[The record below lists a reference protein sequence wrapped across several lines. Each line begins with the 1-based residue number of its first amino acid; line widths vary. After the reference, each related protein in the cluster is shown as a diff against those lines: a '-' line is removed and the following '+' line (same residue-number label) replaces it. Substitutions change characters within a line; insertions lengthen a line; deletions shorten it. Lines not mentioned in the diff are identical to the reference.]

1 MSSDE
6 PTPAEAAGA
15 PDDGDAGGS
24 RPGMVRVRVRVRR
37 SRRRR
42 RRLIFLALLLV
53 VVLAAVALALLA
65 RPLVSAKHEA
75 QAAQTDLTAAKD
87 ALSKDRIN
95 QARRYVA
102 QARDH
107 VEKARDDAGGVG
119 GDVWSVIPVAG
130 GAVDDERHLVDALDQ
145 TTSVAEIGVRIYP
158 IVSGSSAQLIR
169 GQRIDVK
176 LLRDVAERTS
186 SIGPH
191 LDQAL
196 TDLDQVQGSA
206 PLVGGSISRARATAL
221 GYLEPLHESYRNNE
235 PLLRALP
242 GLVGADGPR
251 TYLLAMLNPAEQRY
265 SGGGTL
271 SFTTMRFDDGV
282 ATFGSS
288 VNVDDILARGDTQ
301 SWPPV
306 PGNTFHRHPPLRVT
320 AATFSPWWS
329 VSGEELL
336 RGYAQAFP
344 GAHYNGVV
352 GIDLQGLSQLFRI
365 TGAVD
370 LPSFGQISADNLV
383 QTLAGSYGNFDS
395 IEERHRLNEE
405 LVPAFRQKFFEG
417 GKMQEKVKV
426 LVNAAKGRHFFT
438 YFRNQSVQHRFA
450 RVGMSGDLSTTPYD
464 YVGVFSQNLNGSKT
478 DYFQHRAV
486 TSDVTLKA
494 DGSAQVKLHI
504 DVSNTAPAYAGSVP
518 DPQFGYT
525 TRYLSTRIGVFMP
538 RHATYHSAELN
549 GRPLDATVHLPKVAS
564 VRNRKYIEGQM
575 LLNAGQSGTMDVA
588 YTAAR
593 GAEITRSGSMV
604 YTLTADPQDLVTPET
619 LHVNVTWPSGYRTTG
634 PLPEGWRATA
644 HGATYTGTM
653 SLQTTWEIP
662 LSKG

>member
-1 MSSDE
+1 
-6 PTPAEAAGA
+6 
-15 PDDGDAGGS
+15 
-24 RPGMVRVRVRVRR
+24 MVRVRVRVRR
-37 SRRRR
+37 SRRGR
-42 RRLIFLALLLV
+42 RRLIVLGVLP
-53 VVLAAVALALLA
+53 VVLLAGVALALLA

-75 QAAQTDLTAAKD
+75 EAAQTDLTAAKD
-87 ALSKDRIN
+87 ALSKDRIT

-102 QARDH
+102 QARGH
-107 VEKARDDAGGVG
+107 VENAQDDAGGLG
-119 GDVWSVIPVAG
+119 GDVWSAIPVAG

-158 IVSGSSAQLIR
+158 IVSGGSAELIR

-176 LLRDVAERTS
+176 LLQGVADRTA

-196 TDLDQVQGSA
+196 TDLDEVDGTA
-206 PLVGGSISRARATAL
+206 PLVGGSISRAKTTAL
-221 GYLEPLHESYRNNE
+221 TYLEPLQESYRNNE

-265 SGGGTL
+265 SGGGAL

-306 PGNTFHRHPPLRVT
+306 PGNTFHRQPPLRVT
-320 AATFSPWWS
+320 SSTFSPWWS
-329 VSGEELL
+329 VSAEELL
-336 RGYAQAFP
+336 RGYAKAFP
-344 GAHYNGVV
+344 GPHYDGVV
-352 GIDLQGLSQLFRI
+352 GIDLQGLSQLFRL

-370 LPSFGQISADNLV
+370 LPSFGQVNADNLV

-395 IEERHRLNEE
+395 IEQRHQLNEE
-405 LVPAFRQKFFEG
+405 LVPAFRQRFFEG
-417 GKMQEKVKV
+417 GKMQEKMKV

-438 YFRNQSVQHRFA
+438 YFRNRSVQHRFA
-450 RVGMSGDLSTTPYD
+450 RVGMSGDLSATPFD

-478 DYFQHRAV
+478 DYFQHREV
-486 TSDVTLKA
+486 TSDVALQA
-494 DGSAQVKLHI
+494 DGSARVRLHI
-504 DVSNTAPAYAGSVP
+504 AVTNTAPAYVSPVP
-518 DPQFGYT
+518 DPKVGYT
-525 TRYLSTRIGVFMP
+525 TRYLSARVGVFMP
-538 RHATYHSAELN
+538 RHATYHSARLD
-549 GRPLDATVHLPKVAS
+549 GRTFDAVVHLPKVAT

-575 LLNAGQSGTMDVA
+575 LLDHGQTGTMDVS

-593 GAEITRSGSMV
+593 GAEVTDPHSMV
-604 YTLTADPQDLVTPET
+604 YTLSVDPQDLVTPEV
-619 LHVNVTWPSGYRTTG
+619 LHVNVTWPAGYRPIG
-634 PLPEGWRATA
+634 PLPAGWRATA
-644 HGATYTGTM
+644 KGATYGG
-653 SLQTTWEIP
+653 SVPVQVTWAIP